1 MSTNPT
7 CHCRNVDGT
16 PCSIPT
22 SGNQIFCYRH
32 KSCPRARTWA
42 SEKQNKKP
50 SEKQNKKPSEKQN
63 KKPSRTNSRK
73 TSSDISMSVED
84 TDYITRIYPLAAEA
98 GAQERMGQILQ
109 KFQKK
114 CAENKGMEKM
124 KRILSIYEI
133 VFTSTPLDFD
143 LEAKLFILT
152 KHMSGMTMD
161 DKNELPDIVLM
172 LLGELCIRYIQD
184 ITITEKIQAAFIPT
198 FRGQTLLDKASTI
211 ALRSKLQETQVRIS
225 AICDSLKNKYPEIV
239 PEIEIRLSLFK
250 ARLPEDTINQ
260 ESIDI
265 HNSFLGELCINYPN
279 MVLQNACDLNVPFVP
294 PESPK
299 SPELTT
305 PESTTL
311 ESTTPKSTESQ

>member
-7 CHCRNVDGT
+7 CHCRNLDGT
-16 PCSIPT
+16 PCSNPT

-32 KSCPRARTWA
+32 KSCTRARTWA
-42 SEKQNKKP
+42 
-50 SEKQNKKPSEKQN
+50 SEKQN

-98 GAQERMGQILQ
+98 GAQQRMNQILED
-109 KFQKK
+109 FQKK

-124 KRILSIYEI
+124 KRILSVYSI
-133 VFTSTPLDFD
+133 VFENPIHSE
-143 LEAKLFILT
+143 LEAKLFMLI

-184 ITITEKIQAAFIPT
+184 ITITKKIQEAFIPT

-211 ALRSKLQETQVRIS
+211 ALRLKLQETQVRIS
-225 AICDSLKNKYPEIV
+225 AIYNSLQKNHPNIV
-239 PEIEIRLSLFK
+239 PEIATRLSLFK
-250 ARLPEDTINQ
+250 ASLPDDIINE
-260 ESIDI
+260 ESIDM
-265 HNSFLGELCINYPN
+265 HNNFLSELCINYSH
-279 MVLQNACDLNVPFVP
+279 MGLQDACDLSVPFVT
-294 PESPK
+294 PESPE
-299 SPELTT
+299 STELTT
-305 PESTTL
+305 PG
-311 ESTTPKSTESQ
+311 STTPGSTAPGSPEQ